1 MEENKKLQ
9 NEETA
14 EAVEVTEVA
23 AADVTAETSVPA
35 AQEVDVYET
44 AGDIL
49 LEVGH
54 EAEPDVRKPREAGIL
69 RIGMPLFVICAAVA
83 LIVSFAFNVVAY
95 LIFKTTAAISIAS
108 IFALLVWYF
117 HARQGLRKICCANQK
132 DTVYMLL
139 MCLGFYICTAL
150 DSLFVS
156 GIIYLCVYIL
166 ISIASFG
173 RDWRS
178 IKSICFNKQ

>member
-14 EAVEVTEVA
+14 EAVEVTEAA

-83 LIVSFAFNVVAY
+83 LIVSFVHTITADVIAQAAAQQKREAIVRIFGEAEITELDPLAGTDAF
-95 LIFKTTAAISIAS
+95 FSD
-108 IFALLVWYF
+108 
-117 HARQGLRKICCANQK
+117 RKS
-132 DTVYMLL
+132 VL
-139 MCLGFYICTAL
+139 
-150 DSLFVS
+150 
-156 GIIYLCVYIL
+156 
-166 ISIASFG
+166 
-173 RDWRS
+173 
-178 IKSICFNKQ
+178 